1 MFGWKTKENQSE
13 IESTIF
19 TPVINKEI
27 LDMQQNVQNLNAEN
41 EKRKAANEKLNQI
54 LNSHHTSIAAFQ
66 QSLNKILN
74 DINNLTASYNSL
86 KAETDLNIQNI
97 NQQLLD
103 IQQSVERLELNQN
116 VSEIEEI
123 LTGKEKREKRRIQ
136 GGDYY
141 VDAIREVYHTSPEF
155 NYILGQWKK
164 ILNANEN
171 LTKIHHE
178 RYEWSA
184 RNGILFVILHS
195 RNAGN
200 LSVIG
205 IPSMLMRENK
215 ISISANMYDDF
226 VNTKIIPE
234 SYCKD
239 PFSRNGD
246 ALRHLKD
253 EEFRVKLIEENNQL
267 SGKRNVK

>member
-1 MFGWKTKENQSE
+1 MFGWKTKENE

-19 TPVINKEI
+19 TPVINKDI
-27 LDMQQNVQNLNAEN
+27 LDMQQNVQTLTQEN

-54 LNSHHTSIAAFQ
+54 LNSHHTSIASLQ
-66 QSLNKILN
+66 QTLNKAIN
-74 DINNLTASYNSL
+74 DIANLTATYNSL
-86 KAETDLNIQNI
+86 RNDADNKIQNI

-103 IQQSVERLELNQN
+103 IQQSVERLEFNQN
-116 VSEIEEI
+116 ISEIEEV

-141 VDAIREVYHTSPEF
+141 VDAIREVFHTSPEF

-164 ILNANEN
+164 ILNANES
-171 LTKIHHE
+171 LTRIHHE

-184 RNGILFVILHS
+184 KNGILFVILHS

-205 IPSMLMRENK
+205 IPSMLMKENK

-226 VNTKIIPE
+226 VNTRILPE

-239 PFSRNGD
+239 PFSRSGD
-246 ALRHLKD
+246 VLRSLKD
-253 EEFRVKLIEENNQL
+253 EEIRIKLIEENNQL